1 MIGMRRC
8 LCMFRARALRRAGWT
23 LGRRRRRTSIVGY
36 SLRSIAIVARIVG
49 RFQTGCAGNVS
60 MDMCN
65 HERVWLERERVGMN
79 TSETLWWVQW
89 WVFVLLGE
97 AGRNLGAGLQ

>member
-1 MIGMRRC
+1 
-8 LCMFRARALRRAGWT
+8 
-23 LGRRRRRTSIVGY
+23 
-36 SLRSIAIVARIVG
+36 
-49 RFQTGCAGNVS
+49 